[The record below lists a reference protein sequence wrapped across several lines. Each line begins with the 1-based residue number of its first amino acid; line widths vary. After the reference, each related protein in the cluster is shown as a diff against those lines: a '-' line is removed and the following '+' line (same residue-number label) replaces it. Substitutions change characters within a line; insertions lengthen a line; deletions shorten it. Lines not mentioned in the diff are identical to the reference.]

1 MMLNA
6 AEQQLK
12 FENAF
17 QQVLIS
23 LATRFINT
31 PVDQMDQT
39 ITEALRQIVEF
50 LGGMRASINRVSADR
65 SHFTVIYHWSSS
77 SDPLYFPETALLP
90 ESPETI
96 AMLER
101 GEIVRVANFNDLPE
115 DNGLRRFLMPYNVA
129 SLVVVPIMRQQTLIG
144 FVA

>member
-1 MMLNA
+1 MSNV
-6 AEQQLK
+6 AEEHLK

-17 QQVLIS
+17 QQMLIT

-31 PVDQMDQT
+31 SVDQMDQT

-50 LGGMRASINRVSADR
+50 LGGMRASINEISEDR
-65 SHFTVIYHWSSS
+65 THFTAIYHWSSS
-77 SDPLYFPETALLP
+77 TDPLYFPETALLP

-101 GEIVRVANFNDLPE
+101 GEIVRIANFDDLPE
-115 DNGLRRFLMPYNVA
+115 
-129 SLVVVPIMRQQTLIG
+129 
-144 FVA
+144 